1 MLLVFFLLLLLIG
14 WYLLTIVA
22 AIIVI
27 VIIVFWNAGDSSLRF
42 PVASI
47 INTIG
52 TGTRMKRSR

>member
-1 MLLVFFLLLLLIG
+1 MLLVFLLLIG

-27 VIIVFWNAGDSSLRF
+27 VIIVFRNAGDSSLRF

-52 TGTRMKRSR
+52 TGTRTKRSR